1 MKSKLA
7 QMIKELPLTW
17 KLFEMIELRIQ
28 KKIGWV
34 LLGLVNALSPIALAG
49 EAAEQLAADPRLHP
63 GEVRILKID
72 DSDLQ
77 EIIPETLYMKHW
89 FGTDVS
95 VAYFRFMEGKG
106 TSKESMP
113 AMHQHGE
120 EWAIQLKGNS
130 QVIEEDGT
138 VHEIAQGD
146 VFIITPRILHTG
158 TFGNEENVIL
168 GVITPPREDYP
179 AEGIKSYYPGQGEDE
194 Q

>member
-1 MKSKLA
+1 LINKSNNRTYVAGRL
-7 QMIKELPLTW
+7 LPI
-17 KLFEMIELRIQ
+17 FI
-28 KKIGWV
+28 
-34 LLGLVNALSPIALAG
+34 LLLAG
-49 EAAEQLAADPRLHP
+49 VVSTNSLAEGGVDDPRLHP

-72 DSDLQ
+72 NSDLK
-77 EIIPETLYMKHW
+77 EIIPATLFMKHW

-95 VAYFRFMEGKG
+95 VAYFRFMEGQG
-106 TSKESMP
+106 TNKESMP

-120 EWAIQLKGNS
+120 EWAIQLKGS
-130 QVIEEDGT
+130 STVIEEDGT

-179 AEGIKSYYPGQGEDE
+179 AEGIKSYYPGVGEDE
-194 Q
+194 